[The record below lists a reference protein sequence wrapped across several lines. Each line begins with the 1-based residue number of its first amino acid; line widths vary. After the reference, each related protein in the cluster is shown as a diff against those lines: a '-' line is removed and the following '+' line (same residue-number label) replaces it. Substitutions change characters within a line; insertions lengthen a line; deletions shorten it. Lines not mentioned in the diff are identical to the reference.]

1 MSKTG
6 ITEKKDKN
14 FSEWYTQI
22 VLKAELID
30 YSSVKGF
37 IILREYG
44 YSIWENIQTILNKKF
59 KENGTKNAYF
69 PSLIPETLLNKE
81 ADHFKGF
88 IPEVF
93 WVTKI
98 GNNDI
103 NNKLAIRPTSETIAY
118 ESYSKWI
125 KSWRNLPLKL
135 NFWNSV
141 LRAEL
146 KDTKPFIRTSEFL
159 WQEGHTVHETE
170 EQAIEQVEIM
180 LQLYENFVNEYL
192 ALPVLTGKKSEKEKF
207 VGAKYTLTLEGIMPD
222 GKALQMGTSHHLG
235 QNFSKPFEI
244 SFLGKDE
251 KQHFAWQTSWGVS
264 WRLIGA
270 LIMIHGDEKGLILPP
285 RISPIQVV
293 IIPIYYNE
301 EQKKDILKVSK
312 EITEQFEK
320 NNIRIIIDSNE
331 QYTPGWKFNHWEM
344 KGVPIR
350 IEIGPKDLDKN
361 SITVVK
367 RNVKEK
373 KQIKITN
380 NLVNQI
386 SEELDNIQVQL
397 FDTAK
402 KKQEEMIHE
411 VNNYTDLCQKLKIN
425 KGFMKANWCESVEC
439 EDKIKEETGADI
451 RLLIDKEKIDGECIS
466 CSKKT
471 TTTVYFAKSY

>member
-1 MSKTG
+1 
-6 ITEKKDKN
+6 
-14 FSEWYTQI
+14 
-22 VLKAELID
+22 
-30 YSSVKGF
+30 
-37 IILREYG
+37 
-44 YSIWENIQTILNKKF
+44 
-59 KENGTKNAYF
+59 
-69 PSLIPETLLNKE
+69 
-81 ADHFKGF
+81 
-88 IPEVF
+88 
-93 WVTKI
+93 
-98 GNNDI
+98 
-103 NNKLAIRPTSETIAY
+103 
-118 ESYSKWI
+118 
-125 KSWRNLPLKL
+125 
-135 NFWNSV
+135 
-141 LRAEL
+141 
-146 KDTKPFIRTSEFL
+146 
-159 WQEGHTVHETE
+159 
-170 EQAIEQVEIM
+170 
-180 LQLYENFVNEYL
+180 
-192 ALPVLTGKKSEKEKF
+192 
-207 VGAKYTLTLEGIMPD
+207 MPD

>member
-1 MSKTG
+1 
-6 ITEKKDKN
+6 
-14 FSEWYTQI
+14 
-22 VLKAELID
+22 
-30 YSSVKGF
+30 
-37 IILREYG
+37 
-44 YSIWENIQTILNKKF
+44 
-59 KENGTKNAYF
+59 
-69 PSLIPETLLNKE
+69 
-81 ADHFKGF
+81 
-88 IPEVF
+88 
-93 WVTKI
+93 
-98 GNNDI
+98 
-103 NNKLAIRPTSETIAY
+103 
-118 ESYSKWI
+118 
-125 KSWRNLPLKL
+125 
-135 NFWNSV
+135 
-141 LRAEL
+141 
-146 KDTKPFIRTSEFL
+146 
-159 WQEGHTVHETE
+159 
-170 EQAIEQVEIM
+170 M
-180 LQLYENFVNEYL
+180 LQLYENFVNDYL
-192 ALPVLTGKKSEKEKF
+192 ALPVLTGEKSEKEKF
-207 VGAKYTLTLEGIMPD
+207 VGAKYTKTLEGIMPD

-270 LIMIHGDEKGLILPP
+270 LIMIHGDDKGLILPP
-285 RISPIQVV
+285 RIAPIQVV

-386 SEELDNIQVQL
+386 NEELDNIQVQL

-402 KKQEEMIHE
+402 KKQREMIHE

-425 KGFMKANWCESVEC
+425 KGFMKAFWCESVEC

-451 RLLIDKEKIDGECIS
+451 RLLISDAFPYEKVVGVIDPEYGECIS
-466 CSKKT
+466 CSKKAT
-471 TTTVYFAKSY
+471 KTVYFAKSY